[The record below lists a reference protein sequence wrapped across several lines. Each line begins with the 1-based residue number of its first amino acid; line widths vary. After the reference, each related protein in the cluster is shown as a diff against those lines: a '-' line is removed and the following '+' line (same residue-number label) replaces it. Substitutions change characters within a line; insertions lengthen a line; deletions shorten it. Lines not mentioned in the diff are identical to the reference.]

1 MRRLTF
7 AIGALVLAAPGMSQ
21 TFGNDPIDRAMVDQ
35 AHQITFLDP
44 GILAPNAGFIGEWRL
59 YAGDVGD
66 VSLQIFRPVV
76 GGYEKLGE
84 NNVTVSSV
92 GLNTIAVAPSERI
105 AVQAGDILGF
115 RYNQTTFGNRVIE
128 LDMGVGGTYQWTV
141 WPDAGDVGIGG
152 VLGTSSLTGA
162 WEGRRYSLNA
172 TIVPVP
178 EPFTGLVL
186 AAGLA
191 LLRRRR

>member
-1 MRRLTF
+1 M
-7 AIGALVLAAPGMSQ
+7 AQ
-21 TFGNDPIDRAMVDQ
+21 TFGNAAIDRAMVDQ
-35 AHQITFLDP
+35 AHQITFLDA
-44 GILAPNAGFIGEWRL
+44 GIVAPNAGFIGEWNL

-66 VSLQIFRPVV
+66 VSLQIFRPVS
-76 GGYEKLGE
+76 GGYQKIGE
-84 NNVTVSSV
+84 NNVTITSV
-92 GLNTIAVAPSERI
+92 GLNAIPIVGSQRI
-105 AVQAGDILGF
+105 PVQAGDILGF
-115 RYNQTTFGNRVIE
+115 RYNQTFFGNRVID

-152 VLGTSSLTGA
+152 VLPTSALTGS

-178 EPFTGLVL
+178 EPISGLVL